1 MHPESPERFGGN
13 NEFRDK
19 FPAGWFGK
27 VPLLPGWETI
37 RCARRLEPRLV
48 LGRVPRRPVSRD
60 YGFPPGRSTRPRSS
74 SWPDLCCT
82 WTHENCSLPLR
93 FFVRRHHATGDRAR
107 AARSGQQHS
116 FQRAKERTRLPNARE
131 FSPLIVERARLA
143 LDSGRYRLQGL
154 GPDVP
159 FCSAPEICIGEIDEL
174 VAVPA
179 ENCLE
184 RKQAKTFCLFKRYS
198 RRHREFVTTDWN
210 FKQSGAVILQSCR
223 YHRPDFIWRLSFQ
236 TQDTGGL
243 GQFCK
248 VWVLEIRSKINKA
261 CRLHFELNKSERI
274 VLEDH
279 NFDWSF

>member
-1 MHPESPERFGGN
+1 MGDRAKPARSEQERYSQKAK
-13 NEFRDK
+13 E
-19 FPAGWFGK
+19 GK
-27 VPLLPGWETI
+27 ILPNARKISLLVVEK
-37 RCARRLEPRLV
+37 ARLV
-48 LGRVPRRPVSRD
+48 LGLSR
-60 YGFPPGRSTRPRSS
+60 Y
-74 SWPDLCCT
+74 L
-82 WTHENCSLPLR
+82 LR
-93 FFVRRHHATGDRAR
+93 
-107 AARSGQQHS
+107 
-116 FQRAKERTRLPNARE
+116 
-131 FSPLIVERARLA
+131 RLA
-143 LDSGRYRLQGL
+143 I
-154 GPDVP
+154 DVP
-159 FCSAPEICIGEIDEL
+159 FCSAPEICIGEIDQF

-184 RKQAKTFCLFKRYS
+184 RKQAKTLCLFKRYS
-198 RRHREFVTTDWN
+198 RRHREFVTTDRN

-261 CRLHFELNKSERI
+261 CRLHFELNKGERI